1 MHGDEDDSIFNLE
14 QREEAKKNK
23 MREMNQLENLVLQKI
38 SGWPSWGT
46 DLMRDLTRIVE
57 PLYAAD
63 MLRETVKNMGTEE
76 EDNQKP
82 AATSVIDVESL
93 PGEQRSYN
101 FSTKLYDNNATIPAS
116 GLFFAAIDTNRQA
129 NRSRESNQSNSRQS
143 SRAASSYSE
152 IHRAKSSITII
163 PSPKSQS
170 ALSFHPKIHD
180 DIPDD
185 LTNISYNPAE
195 MEDLN
200 DEGYN
205 NLRHLPQYEDFHEDS
220 GPPLDEIDTLQFEDS
235 DKNHSPV
242 TTQSNLYNVSTDS
255 DASRSITSRTG
266 SAVSK
271 NGNNKKFK
279 PAFFPPADVKLGGL
293 GPDRDNDIYLS
304 KVSGCSF
311 HIATYNLAH

>member
-1 MHGDEDDSIFNLE
+1 MVT
-14 QREEAKKNK
+14 K
-23 MREMNQLENLVLQKI
+23 MI
-38 SGWPSWGT
+38 PSLTLSKGKRLKRT

-152 IHRAKSSITII
+152 IHRAKSSIMM
-163 PSPKSQS
+163 
-170 ALSFHPKIHD
+170 
-180 DIPDD
+180 
-185 LTNISYNPAE
+185 ISL
-195 MEDLN
+195 M
-200 DEGYN
+200 
-205 NLRHLPQYEDFHEDS
+205 
-220 GPPLDEIDTLQFEDS
+220 I
-235 DKNHSPV
+235 
-242 TTQSNLYNVSTDS
+242 
-255 DASRSITSRTG
+255 
-266 SAVSK
+266 
-271 NGNNKKFK
+271 
-279 PAFFPPADVKLGGL
+279 
-293 GPDRDNDIYLS
+293 
-304 KVSGCSF
+304 
-311 HIATYNLAH
+311 

>member
-1 MHGDEDDSIFNLE
+1 
-14 QREEAKKNK
+14 
-23 MREMNQLENLVLQKI
+23 MNQLEKLVLQKI

-82 AATSVIDVESL
+82 AATSVIHNETL
-93 PGEQRSYN
+93 LGGQRTYN
-101 FSTKLYDNNATIPAS
+101 FSTKIYDNTASIPAA

-129 NRSRESNQSNSRQS
+129 KMSRESNESNSRQS

-152 IHRAKSSITII
+152 IHRAKSSISII

-170 ALSFHPKIHD
+170 ALSFHPKIHE

-195 MEDLN
+195 MEVN
-200 DEGYN
+200 DSDYN
-205 NLRHLPQYEDFHEDS
+205 NLRHLPQYEDFNEDS
-220 GPPLDEIDTLQFEDS
+220 GPPLDEIDTLPFDDS
-235 DKNHSPV
+235 DNNHSPV
-242 TTQSNLYNVSTDS
+242 TTQSNLYNVSNDS
-255 DASRSITSRTG
+255 DASQSITSRSG

-271 NGNNKKFK
+271 NGNKKFK
-279 PAFFPPADVKLGGL
+279 PSFFPPADVKLGGL

-304 KVSGCSF
+304 KVSGCF
-311 HIATYNLAH
+311 FTLPPI